1 MRVKNAHATSHSRV
15 APEGRT
21 APHPRL
27 SDIDTVVSTA
37 WAFHR
42 KAWKLG

>member
-1 MRVKNAHATSHSRV
+1 VTR
-15 APEGRT
+15 ELGWI
-21 APHPRL
+21 PRH

-42 KAWKLG
+42 RVWNVGNKAAE